1 MLLSPH
7 FSSKDILWWLR
18 SLDLEIGHFLGCC
31 LGICHGSRRLR
42 WCWRLVLE
50 AALHWETCRCVTRR
64 MRQAVDL
71 ESPSWVLELMP
82 PTEVLWFVRSLVV
95 FPLLL
100 AAPGLLPQSWG
111 LLTPVCWLLL
121 LFQLG
126 CDRIHRLP
134 NLVLAA
140 SGRR

>member
-1 MLLSPH
+1 MS
-7 FSSKDILWWLR
+7 F
-18 SLDLEIGHFLGCC
+18 GGCNDPV
-31 LGICHGSRRLR
+31 
-42 WCWRLVLE
+42 WRLVITSVVGSVLVRVVAFVLE
-50 AALHWETCRCVTRR
+50 VAPHWETCRGVTPPMRR
-64 MRQAVDL
+64 AVDL
-71 ESPSWVLELMP
+71 KSSSWMLEPVPLVV
-82 PTEVLWFVRSLVV
+82 VLWSDQPLAV

-100 AAPGLLPQSWG
+100 FAPRLLPQSWG